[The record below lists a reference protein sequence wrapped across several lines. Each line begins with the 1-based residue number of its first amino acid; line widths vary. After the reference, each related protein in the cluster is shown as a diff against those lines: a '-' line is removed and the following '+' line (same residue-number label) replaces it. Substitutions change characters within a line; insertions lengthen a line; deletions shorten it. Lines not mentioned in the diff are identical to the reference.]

1 MSVAIKNTISRSEKR
16 LVRARAVIQSELT
29 ALERLLNDLDELQ
42 FDRAVEL
49 ILGCTGNVIM
59 CGIGKAGLVAQKI
72 SASLASKGTP
82 SHFLHPSE
90 AVHGDLGKVKADD
103 VVVFLSYS
111 GETAEV
117 TSILKPLN
125 AKAAATIAITSTAS
139 NTLAEGVDVPL
150 LVGKHREACLHG
162 LAPTTSTTLM
172 MAIGD
177 ALALVV
183 SEAREFTRDNFKEFH
198 PGGSLGRNLCSV
210 EEIMRPLKQCR
221 LARDTSS
228 VGDVFVQSSLP
239 GRRTGAIMLVDAT
252 ECLTGIFT
260 DSDLARLL
268 ETQRDAQLDQ
278 PIATVMTSDPVT
290 VQQGT
295 SLAVAIRELQAR
307 KISELP
313 IVDEQGCPVGLIDI
327 TDVVAGA
334 QDDLDTERSS
344 EACSV
349 DLPAVERSSG
359 SSDQGGS
366 EHSKARIIS
375 LPNRNEVDS

>member
-29 ALERLLNDLDELQ
+29 ALERLLNDLDEVQ

-90 AVHGDLGKVKADD
+90 AVHGDLGKVKTSD
-103 VVVFLSYS
+103 VVIFLSYS

-117 TSILKPLN
+117 TSILKTLK

-221 LARDTSS
+221 LARDTST

-268 ETQRDAQLDQ
+268 EADGPDCLSR
-278 PIATVMTSDPVT
+278 PIAEVMTQDFST
-290 VQQGT
+290 VEASSLLMDALQIMT
-295 SLAVAIRELQAR
+295 SR
-307 KISELP
+307 KLSELP
-313 IVDEQGCPVGLIDI
+313 VLDKNGRPRGLIDI
-327 TDVVAGA
+327 TDVLETADA
-334 QDDLDTERSS
+334 QNDEASHSEPEIFPFVHDRS
-344 EACSV
+344 A
-349 DLPAVERSSG
+349 
-359 SSDQGGS
+359 
-366 EHSKARIIS
+366 
-375 LPNRNEVDS
+375 